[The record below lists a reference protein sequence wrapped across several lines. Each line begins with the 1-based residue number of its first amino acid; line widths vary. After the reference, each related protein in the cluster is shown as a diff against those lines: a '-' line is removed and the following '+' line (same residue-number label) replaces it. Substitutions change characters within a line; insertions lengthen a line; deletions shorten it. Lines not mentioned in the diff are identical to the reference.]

1 MPKMSR
7 AHKLILLTFIGTSF
21 LQMPQMGLSPAIEY
35 IKNNV
40 FRDRS
45 LSEIQTAQTFLNIM
59 VTAAALIAALLIAK
73 RVFSKKTVAVG
84 GLFIL
89 GATGPLSLVL
99 HTQYWHL
106 WLLSGCIGA
115 GVGSFVSTMVSI
127 VFDSFSEEECRF
139 ASGVQAST
147 VNIGGIFFSFVGGA
161 LVTAVWYGGYLLA
174 SIGLLVGVLAL
185 FAVPGKKRTRAR
197 DGGKAAREKSKL
209 PPGDIYYYALITFL
223 YFMIYMAIGTNMS
236 THLKDAGF
244 GEPST
249 AGIAIAIQMAGGVVS
264 GAFFGKLS
272 LRFGDLAIAQAFVA
286 LFIGFMVLSLGQ
298 SVLILNF
305 IGVFIAG
312 LSLSMVFPQCVFS
325 ASRYVDPS
333 NSSTA
338 TSIIA
343 CVAPGVGGFISP
355 LILTNLTAWLGG
367 ASTTFRYQF
376 IGFLALACAV
386 IFYLTTRSRQK
397 QSAAVNAKAR

>member
-1 MPKMSR
+1 
-7 AHKLILLTFIGTSF
+7 
-21 LQMPQMGLSPAIEY
+21 
-35 IKNNV
+35 
-40 FRDRS
+40 
-45 LSEIQTAQTFLNIM
+45 
-59 VTAAALIAALLIAK
+59 
-73 RVFSKKTVAVG
+73 
-84 GLFIL
+84 
-89 GATGPLSLVL
+89 
-99 HTQYWHL
+99 
-106 WLLSGCIGA
+106 
-115 GVGSFVSTMVSI
+115 
-127 VFDSFSEEECRF
+127 
-139 ASGVQAST
+139 
-147 VNIGGIFFSFVGGA
+147 
-161 LVTAVWYGGYLLA
+161 
-174 SIGLLVGVLAL
+174 
-185 FAVPGKKRTRAR
+185 
-197 DGGKAAREKSKL
+197 
-209 PPGDIYYYALITFL
+209 
-223 YFMIYMAIGTNMS
+223 MS

-343 CVAPGVGGFISP
+343 CVAPGVGGFVSP
-355 LILTNLTAWLGG
+355 LVLTTLTVRLGG

-376 IGFLALACAV
+376 IGF
-386 IFYLTTRSRQK
+386 F
-397 QSAAVNAKAR
+397 SAGLRRNLLPHHAKPAKARRRVNEKAR